1 MSHISSFRMG
11 KGVTQKIP
19 GTDYEFTRKYLE
31 VEVKLADQAKDE
43 DFHEAVIHAEYLI
56 DSWIQAPEVEAA
68 KIPTVDIGEINSLV
82 WMSYKTKQPCT
93 KPDEPGWIFSS
104 AERHP
109 PDSQKAVQKLAEA
122 IEKAPQNKLE
132 LGNVQ
137 YTFSGPK
144 EDPKLFISRRP
155 AAKK

>member
-43 DFHEAVIHAEYLI
+43 DFHEAVMHAEYLI

-93 KPDEPGWIFSS
+93 KPDEPGWTFSDP
-104 AERHP
+104 ARHE
-109 PDSQKAVQKLAEA
+109 PDKQKVVQQLAEA
-122 IEKAPQNKLE
+122 IEKAHEKKLE
-132 LGNVQ
+132 LGNVL
-137 YTFSGPK
+137 YTYSGPK
-144 EDPKLFISRRP
+144 EDPRLFISRRP
-155 AAKK
+155 VKKT

>member
-1 MSHISSFRMG
+1 MSKIVEFTMG
-11 KGVTQKIP
+11 KGRTVRPSEGEEWI
-19 GTDYEFTRKYLE
+19 RKYLE
-31 VEVKLADQAKDE
+31 LEIRLPEQFTEE
-43 DFHEAVIHAEYLI
+43 DLHEALTRAEYLL
-56 DSWIQAPEVEAA
+56 DSWLEATEVQAGA
-68 KIPTVDIGEINSLV
+68 IPQLDIGEINALI

-155 AAKK
+155 VAKK

>member
-1 MSHISSFRMG
+1 MSKIVEFTMG
-11 KGVTQKIP
+11 KGRTVRPSEGEEWI
-19 GTDYEFTRKYLE
+19 RKYLE
-31 VEVKLADQAKDE
+31 LEIRLPEQFTEE
-43 DFHEAVIHAEYLI
+43 DLHEALTRAEYLL
-56 DSWIQAPEVEAA
+56 DSWLEATEVQAGA
-68 KIPTVDIGEINSLV
+68 IPQLDIGEINALI

>member
-1 MSHISSFRMG
+1 MSKIVEFTMG
-11 KGVTQKIP
+11 KGRTVRPSEGEEWI
-19 GTDYEFTRKYLE
+19 RKYLE
-31 VEVKLADQAKDE
+31 LEIRLPEQFTE
-43 DFHEAVIHAEYLI
+43 EGLNEALMRAEYLL
-56 DSWIQAPEVEAA
+56 DSWLEATEVQAGA
-68 KIPTVDIGEINSLV
+68 IPQLDIGEINALI

>member
-1 MSHISSFRMG
+1 MSKILSFRMG
-11 KGVTQKIP
+11 KGRTVRPSEGEEWI
-19 GTDYEFTRKYLE
+19 RKYLE
-31 VEVKLADQAKDE
+31 LEIRLPEQFTEE
-43 DFHEAVIHAEYLI
+43 DLHEALTRAEYLL
-56 DSWIQAPEVEAA
+56 DSWLEATEVQAGA
-68 KIPTVDIGEINSLV
+68 IPQLDIGEINALI

-155 AAKK
+155 VAKK